1 MGSDLRAV
9 AYLNPRMVDVF
20 AHHSH
25 VINGILLVTITSFGA
40 GRKPLLKSYIR
51 CIKARL
57 VGVFIPRRQLATGL
71 SANTS
76 EDGSEIVPR
85 YPPFD
90 TGMPVVSIQ
99 HLLASQ
105 QALIRD
111 IHISYGASQAEFVR
125 LIRRPIENLAAYV
138 HLLPASPA
146 AEFRGAGGMFRFSL
160 EVAYQSLQSS
170 SAVLFSADA
179 PMATRREL
187 EPKWRYGCFLAGL
200 CSELYRPLQRIDV
213 LDVSGA
219 DRWQNLTSS
228 LYGWATKGGHGR
240 YFIRWKEP
248 RQHRALSTLVLNQI
262 IPSECF
268 EYLQEP
274 TNTVLR
280 AVLNAV
286 GDLDDQTAQ
295 NPIKELV
302 GRAVLAVIQRDIK
315 SNPELYGKV
324 TVGAHLERYFVD
336 VMRSLIRENPLWA
349 INARKGRV
357 WYARDGLFLVFPIAV
372 KDMIHGLVTMRLP
385 GVPQE
390 PDTVVE
396 MLASAGVITHLNSG
410 SSIWKIQPPGATK
423 AYSAIRIANPE
434 LVLPASG
441 NGPSTPQL
449 TEAVAVA
456 REPEAFPS
464 ATQDPV
470 YASACLTVDDPEEVG
485 PRRHRVEPTLN
496 LDQVMALPRTGYC
509 DAAIHETLATIL
521 TAAATEPPSY
531 FVAPEG
537 VAVTLSS
544 LGASGLNPTAVLKN
558 LEKCGCAAELSNN
571 RRVVRINYQS
581 RALDALVL
589 TQLGAKQLGFDS
601 NAVGVSSRLAAL

>member
-1 MGSDLRAV
+1 M
-9 AYLNPRMVDVF
+9 
-20 AHHSH
+20 
-25 VINGILLVTITSFGA
+25 
-40 GRKPLLKSYIR
+40 LKSYFSFL
-51 CIKARL
+51 KAKL
-57 VGVFIPRRQLATGL
+57 VGAFHPLQSATCL
-71 SANTS
+71 L
-76 EDGSEIVPR
+76 EDSLEEGSKVVPR

-105 QALIRD
+105 HNLIRD
-111 IHISYGASQAEFVR
+111 IHISYGASQDEFVR
-125 LIRRPIENLAAYV
+125 LIRKPIENLAAYV

-213 LDVSGA
+213 LDESGV
-219 DRWQNLTSS
+219 DHWQNLTSS
-228 LYGWATKGGHGR
+228 LYGWATKGGHRR

-248 RQHRALSTLVLNQI
+248 RQHRALSTLLLNQV
-262 IPSECF
+262 IPPECF

-274 TNTVLR
+274 TSTVLR

-302 GRAVLAVIQRDIK
+302 GRAVLAVIQRDVK

-349 INARKGRV
+349 INAKKGRV
-357 WYARDGLFLVFPIAV
+357 WYASDGLFLVFPIAV
-372 KDMIHGLVTMRLP
+372 KDMIHGLVTRRLP

-396 MLASAGVITHLNSG
+396 MLAAAGVITQLSSG
-410 SSIWKIQPPGATK
+410 SNIWSIQPPGATK
-423 AYSAIRIANPE
+423 AYSAIRIASPE
-434 LVLPASG
+434 LVIPASD
-441 NGPSTPQL
+441 NDRATPQL
-449 TEAVAVA
+449 KAAVAVA
-456 REPEAFPS
+456 REPGGVPS
-464 ATQDPV
+464 VAQDQV
-470 YASACLTVDDPEEVG
+470 NASASLTLDGGSAEDG
-485 PRRHRVEPTLN
+485 PRPVRVEPTLN
-496 LDQVMALPRTGYC
+496 FDLAMPPPLTGDC
-509 DAAIHETLATIL
+509 EATIHNTLATIL
-521 TAAATEPPSY
+521 TASAAVPPGY
-531 FVAPEG
+531 FVVPEG
-537 VAVTLSS
+537 VAITLSS
-544 LGASGLNPTAVLKN
+544 LRASGLNPTAVLKN
-558 LEKCGCAAELSNN
+558 LEKCGCAAPLSNN
-571 RRVVRINYQS
+571 RRVVRIDYQS
-581 RALDALVL
+581 KLFDALVL
-589 TQLGAKQLGFDS
+589 TKLGAKQLGFDWNS
-601 NAVGVSSRLAAL
+601 VGASSQLVAL